1 MKRRILSIVLL
12 ICLLLTAMPVQAQA
26 ASVRAPIYLGVLEAD
41 YMAEQILSEIP
52 TDGLSAENQI
62 LAVYDWIIEHC
73 VRNGWDG
80 QFYFDESAVALA
92 SHSAFAAWYHQQVQT
107 GQILVRRDLKEE
119 SGTPAGFYDYT
130 SFVMDSNANV
140 GSYAYEMML
149 KRTGN
154 CAHYAALFALLLSH
168 LGFDS
173 RMIHGQF
180 INRDGSTAEH
190 TWNYVLVDGTYY
202 WFDIRIDDEL
212 AATYQ
217 ITEHSYF
224 MQADTAVWAREHN
237 FDPAYSD
244 WLAANAPAIQADLD
258 LAAENLVGPWDLCS
272 DWARD
277 YMRRAGNAGLI
288 PSALDNQD
296 LTLEITRAEFAAV
309 AVRLYEAFTW
319 EVPAYQGESPFSDTD
334 DPDVLR
340 AYSLGVVNG
349 MGDGIYAPDDN
360 LTREQAVTMLGR
372 VYELAL
378 TNAISGGASL
388 PESSPLFFRDRD
400 QIAEY
405 AAVYVAFFVDR
416 SIIDGMGDNTF
427 APKNFMTREQA
438 IKITVEAAQRL
449 S

>member
-1 MKRRILSIVLL
+1 
-12 ICLLLTAMPVQAQA
+12 
-26 ASVRAPIYLGVLEAD
+26 
-41 YMAEQILSEIP
+41 
-52 TDGLSAENQI
+52 
-62 LAVYDWIIEHC
+62 
-73 VRNGWDG
+73 
-80 QFYFDESAVALA
+80 
-92 SHSAFAAWYHQQVQT
+92 
-107 GQILVRRDLKEE
+107 
-119 SGTPAGFYDYT
+119 
-130 SFVMDSNANV
+130 
-140 GSYAYEMML
+140 MML

-180 INRDGSTAEH
+180 INMDGSTAEH

-258 LAAENLVGPWDLCS
+258 LAAENLLGPWDLCS